1 MSRTKPPDYCRSEQ
15 SPIAW
20 LGEMLIAIHRG
31 DFERAAESQRQL
43 DRLGRRVNRKRTRT
57 TPRQAARPEGANHA

>member
-1 MSRTKPPDYCRSEQ
+1 MSRARPTVKGRTRPEE

-20 LGEMLIAIHRG
+20 FGEMLLAIDRG

-43 DRLGRRVNRKRTRT
+43 DRLGWRVNRKRTR
-57 TPRQAARPEGANHA
+57 QAAPCSEGVVS